1 MSTIAAI
8 DWIFLMILLASM
20 LLGAWRGLVY
30 EVISLLSWM
39 AAFMLAQ
46 WLAVDAAGLLPMDGA
61 AESVR
66 YAAGFVL
73 VFVGALFAGALIS
86 FLIKKAITAVG
97 LRPIDRVLGAGF
109 GVLRGVVLLIAA
121 TVVAGMS
128 PLRTSTEWTQAVG
141 PVMATHALASIKSVL
156 PQEFVKYL
164 PQNE

>member
-1 MSTIAAI
+1 MSSIATI

-20 LLGAWRGLVY
+20 LLGVWRGLVY

-46 WLAVDAAGLLPMDGA
+46 WLALDAAGLIPMQGT

-73 VFVGALFAGALIS
+73 VFVGALFVGALIS

-109 GVLRGVVLLIAA
+109 GVLRGAVLLIAA

-128 PLRTSTEWTQAVG
+128 PLRTSTEWTRAVG
-141 PVMATHALASIKSVL
+141 PVIATTALASIKPML

-164 PQNE
+164 PE